1 MRFRRFWASLFG
13 LGMVLVSSGGGVP
26 CALAQGSGVAETG
39 PTHEG
44 AGVAFAHGRLS
55 VDVQDA
61 DFSAVFRDI
70 VSQARIEVSN
80 LDSLAGRRISVRF
93 TGLPVV
99 EGLRRLLRVAR
110 VPGYVLITAHMNGR
124 VKIRRILF
132 LDGNVAAA
140 AGPRVAAEP
149 RAGVRRARLRARAR
163 TLEGKGGASTSV
175 FEELKAYR
183 ETERL
188 RNHVVHPNE
197 GVREQAIE
205 GLMRLA
211 GDTNRQRDLIDI
223 LTPYLDD
230 LRHGD
235 EETRREAR
243 EDLRSLLAW

>member
-1 MRFRRFWASLFG
+1 MCSSL
-13 LGMVLVSSGGGVP
+13 P
-26 CALAQGSGVAETG
+26 I
-39 PTHEG
+39 
-44 AGVAFAHGRLS
+44 
-55 VDVQDA
+55 
-61 DFSAVFRDI
+61 RD
-70 VSQARIEVSN
+70 E
-80 LDSLAGRRISVRF
+80 
-93 TGLPVV
+93 
-99 EGLRRLLRVAR
+99 
-110 VPGYVLITAHMNGR
+110 R
-124 VKIRRILF
+124 VKVQRILF
-132 LDGNVAAA
+132 PDTATWLRTRGA
-140 AGPRVAAEP
+140 AGLAAEP
-149 RAGVRRARLRARAR
+149 RAAVRRARPRARAR